1 MSSKLLA
8 LFKQP
13 SRLTVLQR
21 RSQHSLQTHDDNV
34 HFFILRW
41 HPTKK
46 ADRLRPLPG
55 GPGGERGGFDEQAFA
70 DELHRVVHEELEEE
84 EAWLFKIY
92 AQKTYLDVDCISYL
106 SVNRQAFSKERFVC
120 NCTMFVPVITWGRVT
135 SVLGLLEGIREE
147 ADREDDFLQLALA
160 MIYLLE
166 KKAGRARLVLPILRD
181 EGGGH
186 VSLREAVERLSGR
199 GSGDVRRSAEEAG
212 GMLKEHLVKELRA
225 QIAGQVWHFEKH
237 NPRGIEMLQV
247 LRETKT
253 YELLHEFFALRS
265 IDSLDRL
272 SAVSTMTSASRARAC
287 EDCEGT
293 CEGINR
299 AKEAFYD
306 EAVKAIGEMV
316 RGCAED
322 ERFLPLNTRLRVYRD
337 DDVDGILALRSSN
350 ALETALLK
358 TPAQCCI
365 AFAGITQLLFGA
377 VMVQRML
384 EGHTIWMQFPET
396 KEVLTPRTVQ
406 VSKVIDSF
414 LSFLWGTLYLSAIV
428 TCRFSTPLNAKRV
441 LVGSGHLIVW
451 LKIISSASDFIQC
464 DVKDAV
470 SWPGCSGLSSFIL
483 IACVSIVLYF
493 VHFMQHYAWIVVFVL
508 QGAYCIRDG
517 LTIRENTKPMFVVLG
532 VISWI
537 IVIVIVVKYSLSYR
551 QTYKDLSAAME
562 GFEKTWSKVV
572 SSSTDKLEEISR
584 EVLEISQKLGAWS
597 RREGGLWER
606 VRSRAMGKRA
616 SRYSVRSKK
625 IRQESKSLEK
635 LFEEAHE
642 VSAAFQLWV
651 SGWNPVGRME
661 HGKVKSCERAIQK
674 TVRSYHRDPSCLTD
688 LVRCT
693 VVVKS
698 VEEVLE
704 WVRQVR
710 SMSAVAAG
718 LSGPMSEEKDEAA
731 GDVESGRGEGGDGVY
746 LNITSIKNRY
756 DRRYD
761 LRACGGYRDLCI
773 CVEVGWTVNA
783 KNGSCT
789 FIPLKQWDE
798 TLNLRRHICEVQV
811 LLEDMYT
818 VKQHVH
824 KEYVNFRN
832 VLCQAHRG
840 ASPRASMAE
849 EASRPLPLS
858 FLPRHKY
865 KTRASISG
873 GGSVGQVLA
882 AGPQGL
888 SRH

>member
-46 ADRLRPLPG
+46 ADRLRPLLGGPGGPLLG
-55 GPGGERGGFDEQAFA
+55 GPGGELGGFDEQAFA
-70 DELHRVVHEELEEE
+70 DELHGVMHEDLEEE

-120 NCTMFVPVITWGRVT
+120 NCTMFVPVITWGRLT
-135 SVLGLLEGIREE
+135 SVLGLLEGIREDSE

-186 VSLREAVERLSGR
+186 VSLREAVERLSTTGSAVNSEKACGLLQGAGVKEEREKLLGYLRSVSVRDAVVRLLSCSSR
-199 GSGDVRRSAEEAG
+199 GSLGLDACPEAVSGACGVYLVGKEQDVRRSAEEAG
-212 GMLKEHLVKELRA
+212 RMLKEHLVRELRG

-272 SAVSTMTSASRARAC
+272 SAVSTMTSTTRARAC
-287 EDCEGT
+287 EDYEGT

-306 EAVKAIGEMV
+306 EAVKAIEKMV
-316 RGCAED
+316 KECAED

-365 AFAGITQLLFGA
+365 AFEGLIQLLFGA

-384 EGHTIWMQFPET
+384 EGHSIWMEDVT
-396 KEVLTPRTVQ
+396 TGEVITARTVQ
-406 VSKVIDSF
+406 VSRVIDSF

-428 TCRFSTPLNAKRV
+428 TCRHSTPLNAKRV
-441 LVGSGHLIVW
+441 LVGAAHLILW

-464 DVKDAV
+464 DAEDAGFT
-470 SWPGCSGLSSFIL
+470 SSCSGLSSFIL
-483 IACVSIVLYF
+483 IACILIVLYF

-517 LTIRENTKPMFVVLG
+517 LTIQENTRPIFLVVG
-532 VISWI
+532 IICWI

-584 EVLEISQKLGAWS
+584 EVLAISQKLGAWS
-597 RREGGLWER
+597 RREGALWER

-616 SRYSVRSKK
+616 SRYSVRSTK

-651 SGWNPVGRME
+651 SGWNPVGRVE
-661 HGKVKSCERAIQK
+661 EGKVKSCERAIQK

-704 WVRQVR
+704 WVKQVR

-718 LSGPMSEEKDEAA
+718 LSGPMGEDKDEAG
-731 GDVESGRGEGGDGVY
+731 GDVEVIEERGGLRGV
-746 LNITSIKNRY
+746 
-756 DRRYD
+756 
-761 LRACGGYRDLCI
+761 
-773 CVEVGWTVNA
+773 
-783 KNGSCT
+783 
-789 FIPLKQWDE
+789 
-798 TLNLRRHICEVQV
+798 
-811 LLEDMYT
+811 
-818 VKQHVH
+818 
-824 KEYVNFRN
+824 
-832 VLCQAHRG
+832 
-840 ASPRASMAE
+840 
-849 EASRPLPLS
+849 
-858 FLPRHKY
+858 
-865 KTRASISG
+865 
-873 GGSVGQVLA
+873 
-882 AGPQGL
+882 
-888 SRH
+888 

>member
-8 LFKQP
+8 
-13 SRLTVLQR
+13 R
-21 RSQHSLQTHDDNV
+21 RS
-34 HFFILRW
+34 R
-41 HPTKK
+41 
-46 ADRLRPLPG
+46 
-55 GPGGERGGFDEQAFA
+55 

-199 GSGDVRRSAEEAG
+199 GSGVNSERACGLLQGAGVKEEREKLLGYLRSVSVRDAVVRLLSCTSRGSLGLEACPEAVSGACGVYLVGKEQDVRRSAEEAG

-272 SAVSTMTSASRARAC
+272 SAVSTMTSTSRARAC

-365 AFAGITQLLFGA
+365 AFEGVIQLLFGA

-384 EGHTIWMQFPET
+384 EGTSIWITDPATNES
-396 KEVLTPRTVQ
+396 LTPRTVQ

-414 LSFLWGTLYLSAIV
+414 LAFLWGTLYLSAIV
-428 TCRFSTPLNAKRV
+428 TCRYSTPLNAKRV

-451 LKIISSASDFIQC
+451 LKIISLTSDFIQF
-464 DVKDAV
+464 DAKHAV
-470 SWPGCSGLSSFIL
+470 SWPTGIGLSSFIL

-517 LTIRENTKPMFVVLG
+517 LTIRENIRPIFLVVG
-532 VISWI
+532 IICWI

-651 SGWNPVGRME
+651 SGWNPVGRTE

-704 WVRQVR
+704 WVSKVR

-731 GDVESGRGEGGDGVY
+731 GRGGKGGRGDGVY

-811 LLEDMYT
+811 LLEEMYT

-832 VLCQAHRG
+832 VLCQ
-840 ASPRASMAE
+840 
-849 EASRPLPLS
+849 
-858 FLPRHKY
+858 
-865 KTRASISG
+865 
-873 GGSVGQVLA
+873 
-882 AGPQGL
+882 
-888 SRH
+888 